1 MKLKSFSIK
10 NYRSIFNISKLDF
23 SSSLTTFIG
32 KNNQGKSNILH
43 AISLIFDVIKYHA
56 EMFETGQLPW
66 RIEISY
72 NWKKDFPI
80 QRQNN
85 STYKQNSILSLD
97 LCANEKEFQEL
108 KKSFD
113 IPISKYIIFEVK
125 FGKKDELIPN
135 LTVRFKNHKKSYNS
149 SDNDIVGKL
158 CSWILNKISYQ
169 YIPAIRTDKLA
180 EQITNNVISLE
191 LSQLSQKKRYS
202 LEKAFTQIRELQKP
216 ILDKLEKNLST
227 TLKDFVPE
235 IRDVSI
241 EENHSNYM
249 ALRRYSN
256 ENDFS
261 IWINDGSKT
270 ILSQKGDGVK
280 SLITL
285 GMMRQK
291 GRSNVGKGL
300 VLAIEEPESHLHPEA
315 IRQISRVINDI
326 SKTNQII
333 ITSHSP
339 LFVNRDTVSVNIIVE
354 NNSAENAS
362 NMKQIRNILGVIA
375 SDNLINSEFSIV
387 VEGETDKKFIQKYIL
402 EKSLILS
409 KMFEDKRLNFEI
421 LNGVYNLENSLNK
434 LNNMSSK
441 YFCILDSDQ
450 VAKANIKKAK
460 EKALLTSELKEV
472 AYYTI
477 DGLKEAELEDLILP
491 TVYENYIFKK
501 YGIKIIDSKKFSS
514 NKKIWSK
521 RMEDAFKE
529 KGKVFESVDDRNN
542 VIEDIKKY
550 ISNLYINIDEI
561 IIKNRTSSIT
571 HIIKQMENYFTNNG

>member
-1 MKLKSFSIK
+1 MKLNSFSIK

-23 SSSLTTFIG
+23 SSSLTTLIG

-66 RIEISY
+66 RMEISY
-72 NWKKDFPI
+72 DWKKDFPI

-85 STYKQNSILSLD
+85 SAYRQISILSLD
-97 LCANEKEFQEL
+97 LCANEKELQEL
-108 KKSFD
+108 KKSFN
-113 IPISKYIIFEVK
+113 IPISKYIILEVK

-135 LTVRFKNHKKSYNS
+135 LTVHFKNHKKSYNS
-149 SDNDIVGKL
+149 SDDDIVGKL

-191 LSQLSQKKRYS
+191 LSQLSQKKRDS

-235 IRDVSI
+235 IRSVSI
-241 EENHSNYM
+241 EEKHSNYM

-256 ENDFS
+256 ENDFF
-261 IWINDGSKT
+261 IRINDGSET
-270 ILSQKGDGVK
+270 VLSQKGDGVK

-291 GRSNVGKGL
+291 GRSNIGKGL
-300 VLAIEEPESHLHPEA
+300 ILAIEEPESHLHPEA

-339 LFVNRDTVSVNIIVE
+339 LFVNRDTVSDNIIVE
-354 NNSAENAS
+354 NNSAKNAS

-387 VEGETDKKFIQKYIL
+387 VEGETDKKFIQKYIS

-409 KMFEDKRLNFEI
+409 KMFEDNRLNFEI
-421 LNGVYNLENSLNK
+421 LNGIYNLENSLNK

-477 DGLKEAELEDLILP
+477 DGLKEAELEDLINP
-491 TVYENYIFKK
+491 MVYENYILKK
-501 YGIKIIDSKKFSS
+501 YGIKITDSIKFCS
-514 NKKIWSK
+514 NKKIWSERVK
-521 RMEDAFKE
+521 DAFKE
-529 KGKVFESVDDRNN
+529 NGKMFENDDISNI
-542 VIEDIKKY
+542 IEDIKIY
-550 ISNLYINIDEI
+550 ISNLCISVEEV
-561 IIKNRTSSIT
+561 IIKNRTSSLENIV
-571 HIIKQMENYFTNNG
+571 IQLENYFENKKY